1 MRGQNLAHRYFI
13 LIIHCK
19 FFTFFIQAINDCK
32 RPNICPKNFKCVNG
46 TKSYECVCRD
56 GFREIGTNKCEG
68 NSLTLLLLWW
78 WLLLIIILL
87 LVQVLVSL
95 SLFLF
100 PKSRYIEFDR
110 GCLMNEIQ
118 FICFIRTV
126 TNPEI
131 WLDLSAVQIFLTLPK
146 GTLSNAFA
154 SRKHYKPVCNPI
166 ILSHKVSQKV
176 RIVRCLF
183 TIRYVNVTFIHLIP
197 EFSKTICSL

>member
-1 MRGQNLAHRYFI
+1 MGRNPISVCALMDSERLEQTNVKVIFLLCYYYDDDYYWL
-13 LIIHCK
+13 LI
-19 FFTFFIQAINDCK
+19 
-32 RPNICPKNFKCVNG
+32 
-46 TKSYECVCRD
+46 
-56 GFREIGTNKCEG
+56 
-68 NSLTLLLLWW
+68 
-78 WLLLIIILL
+78 LLLI
-87 LVQVLVSL
+87 QVLVSL

-197 EFSKTICSL
+197 EFSKIICSL